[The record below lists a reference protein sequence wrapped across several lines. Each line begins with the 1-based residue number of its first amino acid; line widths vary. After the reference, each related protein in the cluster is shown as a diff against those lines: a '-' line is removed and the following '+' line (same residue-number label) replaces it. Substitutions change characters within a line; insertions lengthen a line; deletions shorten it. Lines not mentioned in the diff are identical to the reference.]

1 MCQHG
6 ISSTLENAER
16 SKTLSPPPVKPR
28 IIVGNAGASATL
40 REKLL
45 ALLLLLLGVAASVV
59 LTYFWSMAANVDIRE
74 QVIELVAERDALQ
87 NQLEAA
93 RQQLAVA
100 QRGDQV
106 TRNANDQ
113 LRNEFIVLQEELAA
127 LRADIEF
134 YQRLLGAAGAGN
146 GLAVHGLQLE
156 HTAAEQV
163 YRFELTLSQNLK
175 KARIV
180 VGQVELFVDGVRDG
194 RAHTLDVAAK
204 DVAGIDDMLSFQFK
218 YFQLLR
224 GSFTLPEG
232 FIAERVRIRLVVQKG
247 RNSKPLW
254 REFTWTE
261 LFGPVTHKS
270 GVERVQ

>member
-1 MCQHG
+1 M
-6 ISSTLENAER
+6 
-16 SKTLSPPPVKPR
+16 SPPPGKPR
-28 IIVGNAGASATL
+28 IIVGTAGASATQ

-45 ALLLLLLGVAASVV
+45 ALLLLLLGVAASGS
-59 LTYFWSMAANVDIRE
+59 LTYFWSMTANLDRRE

-87 NQLEAA
+87 SQLEVA

-106 TRNANDQ
+106 TRGANDQ
-113 LRNEFIVLQEELAA
+113 LRDEFVDLQEQLAT

-146 GLAVHGLQLE
+146 GVAVHSLHLE
-156 HTAAEQV
+156 HTAAELV

-175 KARIV
+175 KARV
-180 VGQVELFVDGVRDG
+180 VAGQVELLVDGVRDG

-204 DVAGIDDMLSFQFK
+204 DVAGVEDMLGFQFK

-232 FIAERVRIRLVVQKG
+232 FIAERVRVRLVVQKG
-247 RNSKPLW
+247 RKSKPSW

-261 LFGPVTHKS
+261 LFEPVTHEA
-270 GVERVQ
+270 GAERVQ